1 MLKMVRL
8 VCASW
13 IALMMLSSGFPML
26 ESTTRT
32 VAQEIKSESATSKS
46 NLKELL
52 SAQPDFHGC
61 LVIDEGID
69 FLLIYEW
76 ARKGEKSRVG
86 RIKCA
91 IQPDCKIENLPP
103 QERVEIRLPTEPL
116 IELWPESKEFLKH
129 TNRRQAAFPTWE
141 APYREMDFIETRT
154 EDKFFENHNCTVITA
169 LNKRTRTPFTFYF
182 ANDLNGLLIRV
193 EQKSPKSTAVYSL
206 QLVSLDVSDHLFEVP
221 SDYKEL
227 KPKRK
232 R

>member
-1 MLKMVRL
+1 MLKIVWL

-13 IALMMLSSGFPML
+13 LACMMLSPNFLML
-26 ESTTRT
+26 KSATRT
-32 VAQEIKSESATSKS
+32 VAQEIKSESADSKP

-52 SAQPDFHGC
+52 SVQPDFHGC
-61 LVIDEGID
+61 LVIDEGVA
-69 FLLIYEW
+69 FSLVYEW

-91 IQPDCKIENLPP
+91 IQPDCKLENLPP
-103 QERVEIRLPTEPL
+103 PERVEIHLPTEPL
-116 IELWPESKEFLKH
+116 IELWPESKEFLKY
-129 TNRRQAAFPTWE
+129 TNQRKTAFPTLE

-154 EDKFFENHNCTVITA
+154 ENRFFEHHNCTVITA
-169 LNKRTRTPFTFYF
+169 LNKRTHTPFTFYF

-193 EQKSPKSTAVYSL
+193 ERKSPKSTAVYSL
-206 QLVSLDVSDHLFEVP
+206 QLVSLDVSDRLFEVP